1 MRDIFNVSMPNV
13 PPDPYF
19 KKKYMT
25 MESQINGLLDMSK
38 SDYRVDKRLTHIFM

>member
-13 PPDPYF
+13 PPNPYS

-25 MESQINGLLDMSK
+25 VESQINILDMSK
-38 SDYRVDKRLTHIFM
+38 SDCRVHKRLTHIFM